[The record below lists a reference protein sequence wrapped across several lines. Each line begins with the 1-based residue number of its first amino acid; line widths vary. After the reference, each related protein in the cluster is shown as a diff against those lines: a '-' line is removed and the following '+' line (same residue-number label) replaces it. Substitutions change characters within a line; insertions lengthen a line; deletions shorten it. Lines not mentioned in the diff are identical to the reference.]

1 VEQDL
6 LALLDELEGFFSE
19 AGRIPLTGK
28 LMVNE
33 DEVFEI
39 IDRLRRAIPEALHQA
54 QRTNRER
61 ERLMQQA
68 REEGEAIVQE
78 ARAYADK
85 LVRESAIVQRA
96 QEEADRI
103 LDEARRVSRE
113 IRVGAREYADDLLEK
128 VEANIHKV
136 LTIVRQGRQE
146 LGPASAAEAQA
157 AAAADG
163 SSADRG

>member
-1 VEQDL
+1 MEQDL
-6 LALLDELEGFFSE
+6 LALLDELEGFLSD

-28 LMVNE
+28 LMVSE
-33 DEVFEI
+33 EEVFEI
-39 IDRLRRAIPEALHQA
+39 IDRLRRAIPETLHQA
-54 QRTNRER
+54 QRTNRDR

-78 ARAYADK
+78 ARAYAEK
-85 LVRESAIVQRA
+85 LVRESAITQRA

-103 LDEARRVSRE
+103 LDDARRVSRE

-128 VEANIHKV
+128 VEQSIHKV

-146 LGPASAAEAQA
+146 LGPPSAGEAQA
-157 AAAADG
+157 AVAADNE
-163 SSADRG
+163 DQR

>member
-1 VEQDL
+1 MEQDL
-6 LALLDELEGFFSE
+6 LALLDELEGYLSD

-33 DEVFEI
+33 EEVFEI
-39 IDRLRRAIPEALHQA
+39 IDRLRRAIPETLHQA

-78 ARAYADK
+78 ARAYAEK
-85 LVRESAIVQRA
+85 LIRDSAITQRA
-96 QEEADRI
+96 QEEADRV

-128 VEANIHKV
+128 VEQSIHKV

-146 LGPASAAEAQA
+146 LGPASGELQA
-157 AAAADG
+157 AVGVEDEIE
-163 SSADRG
+163 R

>member
-1 VEQDL
+1 MEQDL
-6 LALLDELEGFFSE
+6 LALLDELEGYLSD

-28 LMVNE
+28 IMVSE
-33 DEVFEI
+33 EEVFEI
-39 IDRLRRAIPEALHQA
+39 IDRLRRAIPETLHQA

-61 ERLMQQA
+61 DRLMQQA

-78 ARAYADK
+78 ARAYAEK
-85 LVRESAIVQRA
+85 LVRESAITQHA

-113 IRVGAREYADDLLEK
+113 IRVGAREYADDLLEN
-128 VEANIHKV
+128 VESSMHKV

-146 LGPASAAEAQA
+146 LGPSAGEVQA
-157 AAAADG
+157 AVGVEDQ
-163 SSADRG
+163 DQRL

>member
-1 VEQDL
+1 MEQDL
-6 LALLDELEGFFSE
+6 LALLDELEGFLSD

-28 LMVNE
+28 LMVGEE
-33 DEVFEI
+33 DVFEI
-39 IDRLRRAIPEALHQA
+39 IDRLRRAIPETLHQA

-78 ARAYADK
+78 ARAYSDK
-85 LVRESAIVQRA
+85 LVRESAISQRA

-128 VEANIHKV
+128 VEQSIHKV

-146 LGPASAAEAQA
+146 LGPSAGEAQA
-157 AAAADG
+157 AATVGMEDETH
-163 SSADRG
+163 R